1 MTTIFDGKGFSANV
15 DRSIEKDASIY
26 MSRHGRAPKLCLI
39 STASSQD
46 QESYIKS
53 KIKKGARIG
62 VEVETIR
69 FDETSGE
76 EEIIDKIE
84 FLNESD
90 STDGIMVESPV
101 RQGLNAAKIYSHIS
115 GRKDVDSQNPLNL
128 GLIMLNKANVY
139 PATARAI
146 LEIINSLNLD
156 IGSEVVVI
164 NRSNIIGKPLSMML
178 LNSNYTIKV
187 CHSKTKNFEEIL
199 KSAETVVTA
208 IGKYKFFSGKDFRM
222 GVNIV
227 DASINFNEKEMAG
240 DCDIST
246 LTGIARFITP
256 VPGGVG
262 PVTSS
267 MLFRNLMDLL
277 NSDDA

>member
-15 DRSIEKDASIY
+15 DRSIEKDVSIY
-26 MSRHGRAPKLCLI
+26 KGRNGRAPKLYLI

-128 GLIMLNKANVY
+128 GLIMLNKAN
-139 PATARAI
+139 RQGH
-146 LEIINSLNLD
+146 
-156 IGSEVVVI
+156 IGNHQLAQSRYRFRSCRDQPVKYYRKAVV
-164 NRSNIIGKPLSMML
+164 N
-178 LNSNYTIKV
+178 
-187 CHSKTKNFEEIL
+187 
-199 KSAETVVTA
+199 
-208 IGKYKFFSGKDFRM
+208 
-222 GVNIV
+222 
-227 DASINFNEKEMAG
+227 DAAQF
-240 DCDIST
+240 
-246 LTGIARFITP
+246 
-256 VPGGVG
+256 
-262 PVTSS
+262 
-267 MLFRNLMDLL
+267 
-277 NSDDA
+277 